1 MGVSLQITGPGPGNK
16 ARLQSGLYDV
26 LCGVALQESDLQ
38 HLVKES
44 CLIENQYGH
53 YFDWII
59 VNDDFQVAADMLK
72 EVARR
77 LETESQWVP
86 YAWKE

>member
-1 MGVSLQITGPGPGNK
+1 MFLSKLMYVNAS
-16 ARLQSGLYDV
+16 
-26 LCGVALQESDLQ
+26 LQESDLQ

-44 CLIENQYGH
+44 YLIEKQYGH

-72 EVARR
+72 EVSHR
-77 LETESQWVP
+77 LVLEPQWVP
-86 YAWKE
+86 YAWKNY